1 MCFRVKYYWTHL
13 FFIISQETC
22 YVIFPSKIVA
32 LILVVNNYFFSAF
45 MSVCHYIV
53 RNIKEVQKLSYK
65 ECTLYRGNNM
75 NQLPDS
81 AVEWKDWR
89 LSSNLYSDTMLLSG
103 LRV

>member
-1 MCFRVKYYWTHL
+1 MCFRVKLL
-13 FFIISQETC
+13 FFIINQETC

-32 LILVVNNYFFSAF
+32 LILAVNNYFSAS

-53 RNIKEVQKLSYK
+53 RNTEEVQEVSYK

-81 AVEWKDWR
+81 AVEWKEICC
-89 LSSNLYSDTMLLSG
+89 
-103 LRV
+103 

>member
-1 MCFRVKYYWTHL
+1 MCFRVKYYWTLL
-13 FFIISQETC
+13 FFIINQETC

-32 LILVVNNYFFSAF
+32 LILVVNNYFSAF

-53 RNIKEVQKLSYK
+53 RNVKEVQKLSYK

-81 AVEWKDWR
+81 AVEGKDWR
-89 LSSNLYSDTMLLSG
+89 LSSNLYSDIMLLSG